1 MRSRLRVWLPI
12 VQLAIAIALITSNRL
27 QDRLE
32 SPSWIKPD
40 RQICDG
46 LNAPASLVRFCL
58 LKVADREFQSIR
70 WIDSILE
77 TVVYFALVWTL
88 WYLVSIEI
96 SGRNRKGPSALGHE
110 YYGPN
115 LRTAIDVR
123 LIAFGGALAVVGQ
136 LVRHQFGG
144 LPDLYANLV
153 SVPYFLWAIVIVA
166 FYGRDLW
173 VYRSRKWRS
182 TNWQN
187 PGG

>member
-1 MRSRLRVWLPI
+1 MFLATESRASRCPDFGFRRQTVRSRLRVWLPI

-88 WYLVSIEI
+88 WYLVSI
-96 SGRNRKGPSALGHE
+96 
-110 YYGPN
+110 
-115 LRTAIDVR
+115 
-123 LIAFGGALAVVGQ
+123 
-136 LVRHQFGG
+136 
-144 LPDLYANLV
+144 
-153 SVPYFLWAIVIVA
+153 
-166 FYGRDLW
+166 
-173 VYRSRKWRS
+173 
-182 TNWQN
+182 
-187 PGG
+187 